1 MNNFSQYKYACFG
14 LVGIV
19 CFGVAFSI
27 WNNRQS
33 AVNDLIKQPDIV
45 ANTVNVEGDSSS
57 SDQIVLSNA
66 SKSTTSIEEL
76 PTPHPPAAREVL
88 NIFNANSYF
97 PTENQVRDEVK
108 IKIIESLGLDQGRS
122 ELVERA
128 ISERF
133 ESEVAINNTYEESL
147 SDYSLSDIELKKRSD
162 EYDNNYEVIR
172 QEYVNKLTGILT
184 SEEFQMYK
192 ETEKALIKDYLSSR
206 IPRAAARLAEEGHV
220 NIEVVNRNIENELDR
235 LIDENVKT
243 GISLGLVKND
253 SGSYNENDSRFNM
266 LMLSTK
272 IFHEMTN

>member
-1 MNNFSQYKYACFG
+1 M
-14 LVGIV
+14 
-19 CFGVAFSI
+19 
-27 WNNRQS
+27 
-33 AVNDLIKQPDIV
+33 
-45 ANTVNVEGDSSS
+45 
-57 SDQIVLSNA
+57 
-66 SKSTTSIEEL
+66 
-76 PTPHPPAAREVL
+76 
-88 NIFNANSYF
+88 
-97 PTENQVRDEVK
+97 
-108 IKIIESLGLDQGRS
+108 
-122 ELVERA
+122 
-128 ISERF
+128 
-133 ESEVAINNTYEESL
+133 
-147 SDYSLSDIELKKRSD
+147 SDIELKKRSD